1 MKSIEHENF
10 NPSVCISN
18 KVRQLNRVIANIYR
32 KYLSP
37 FQITDSQLTILFVLT
52 KKGKLPQKD
61 ICRGLLLEK
70 SSLNRNLNRLVDRG
84 LISKADFPLVQ
95 ITDPGI
101 ELVNAIIPEWEK
113 ALKET
118 EQLLHNDGVLAIDL
132 LTQKIQQS

>member
-1 MKSIEHENF
+1 MNSIEHKHF
-10 NPSVCISN
+10 NPSLCISN
-18 KVRQLNRVIANIYR
+18 KVRQVNRVIANIYR

-61 ICRGLLLEK
+61 ICRGLHLEK
-70 SSLNRNLNRLVDRG
+70 SSLNRNLNRLVARG
-84 LISKADFPLVQ
+84 LISKVDFPFVQ
-95 ITDPGI
+95 MTDAGI

-118 EQLLHNDGVLAIDL
+118 EELLNQDGVLAVDL
-132 LTQKIQQS
+132 LTQKIQRS